1 MAVAKGDGSERT
13 PLGTAGRRGAVGG
26 LEVGGL
32 EGGCE
37 EDEEK
42 NKKGDCRELAASSAM
57 EKTRKEA
64 KKMD

>member
-13 PLGTAGRRGAVGG
+13 PLGTAGRRGA
-26 LEVGGL
+26 VGGL